1 MSDSLRPTFIECDPE
16 EITRQLVG
24 LYESTVGKTLHPAQP
39 ERLFIDVIAYR
50 ECLLR
55 QGIQEAAE
63 QNLVA
68 FARDAA
74 LDQLGANIGVSRL
87 AARPA
92 ACTVEFTLNEAPA
105 SDDVI
110 PLGTRLSTGDG
121 AFVFTTK
128 EDCYISAGQTTG
140 SCEADCSVAGVDA
153 NGYLPGSLRLDGSAA
168 SEINGIAVSSATNTT
183 VTALGADEEDDDTYR
198 ERLPLALESF
208 SCAGPSLAYRYFA
221 LQAHSSIVD
230 VAVVSNDPGIVKI
243 YPLTASGAPSQAVLD
258 LVAAACSDERV
269 RPLTDQVQVIAPT
282 QKTFSVEAVVNLFG
296 GADRSEVLAL
306 ISQRLSAY
314 RGEIKTSMGRD
325 VVPTQIIALLHV
337 DGVYSVELI
346 SPAAATVV
354 EPNEYPYLENWTI
367 NVGEVRY
374 E

>member
-1 MSDSLRPTFIECDPE
+1 MSDALRPTFIEYDPE
-16 EITRQLVG
+16 EITRQLVS

-55 QGIQEAAE
+55 QAIQEAAE

-74 LDQLGANIGVSRL
+74 LDQLGANIGVNRL

-92 ACTVEFTLNEAPA
+92 TCTVEFALGEAPG
-105 SDDVI
+105 SDDTI
-110 PLGTRLSTGDG
+110 ALGTQLSTGDG
-121 AFVFTTK
+121 AFTFTTS
-128 EDCYISAGQTTG
+128 EDCYISAGQTKG
-140 SCEADCSVAGVDA
+140 SCEATCSVAGVDA
-153 NGYLPGSLRLDGSAA
+153 NGYLPGSLRLDGSAS
-168 SEINGIAVSSATNTT
+168 SETNNIAVSAATNTT
-183 VTALGADEEDDDTYR
+183 ITALGADEEDDDTYR
-198 ERLPLALESF
+198 NRLPLALESF

-230 VAVVSNDPGIVKI
+230 VAVVSNEPGIVKI

-258 LVAAACSDERV
+258 LVNSACSDERV

-282 QKTFSVEAVVNLFG
+282 QKTFSIEAVVNLFG
-296 GADRSEVLAL
+296 GADRNEVLAL

-314 RGEIKTSMGRD
+314 RDEIKTSMGRD

-337 DGVYSVELI
+337 DGVYSVNLI
-346 SPAAATVV
+346 SPAATTVV

>member
-1 MSDSLRPTFIECDPE
+1 MSDSLHPTFIECDPE
-16 EITRQLVG
+16 EITRQLVS

-39 ERLFIDVIAYR
+39 ERLFIDVVAYR
-50 ECLLR
+50 DCLIR

-74 LDQLGANIGVSRL
+74 LDQLGANIGISRQ

-92 ACTVEFTLNEAPA
+92 VCTVEFTLSEAPA
-105 SDDVI
+105 SDDAI
-110 PLGTRLSTGDG
+110 ALGARLTTGDG
-121 AFVFTTK
+121 AFAFTTS
-128 EDCYISAGQTTG
+128 EDCYISAGQTKG
-140 SCEADCSVAGVDA
+140 SCEANCSVAGIDA
-153 NGYLPGSLRLDGSAA
+153 NGYLPGSLRLDGSVA
-168 SEINGIAVSSATNTT
+168 SDINGIAVNSATNTT

-208 SCAGPSLAYRYFA
+208 SCAGPELAYKYFA

-230 VAVVSNDPGIVKI
+230 VAVVSNDPGIVEI

-269 RPLTDQVQVIAPT
+269 RPLTDLVQVIAPT
-282 QKTFSVEAVVNLFG
+282 QKTFTIEATVNLFG
-296 GADRSEVLAL
+296 DADRSVVLAL

-314 RGEIKTSMGRD
+314 RNEIKTSMGRD

-337 DGVYSVELI
+337 DGVYSVDLI

-354 EPNEYPYLENWTI
+354 EPNEYPYLAHWTI